1 MPGAITFPALTRR
14 AIFAQAWPIMLGQ
27 ALIPL
32 VGIVDAAIIGRTGDS
47 SALAGVALG
56 AVIINLIFWSFGF
69 LRMGLSGLTAQA
81 QGAGDM
87 GEVETL
93 LLRGLAIGIAAGAAL
108 LMLQYPLGE
117 LAFAVLSGGQDVT
130 AQASGYVSFRFFGAP
145 AALSVFAINGWLL
158 GLGKTRAALALLIVM
173 NAANIALD
181 VLFVWGMGFG
191 ASGVGLGTAG
201 AEWIAFLTGLA
212 IAAHLC
218 GANPIALL
226 RRHGRKKLFEAA
238 ALARLL
244 QVNTDLIVRTVA
256 LLTMF
261 TWFANSGARLG
272 TVPLAANHVLL
283 QFISVAAF
291 VLDAFAFTAE
301 ARVGNAIGAR
311 SRSYFVRTIRLTGE
325 FSLAAGIVLTL
336 AFWCGGDLVIAA
348 ITTDP
353 GTRAEAQRFLI
364 FAALVPLI
372 GMPSWLLDGIFIGAT
387 RTAALRNAALVATA
401 LYLALDLALR
411 PLGNLGVWIA
421 ISSSYLLRAG
431 ALALYFPA
439 LLRRLDPPPAL
450 APHSAA

>member
-1 MPGAITFPALTRR
+1 
-14 AIFAQAWPIMLGQ
+14 MLGQ

-32 VGIVDAAIIGRTGDS
+32 VGIVDAAIIGRTGDP

-81 QGAGDM
+81 RGAGDTS
-87 GEVETL
+87 EVEAL
-93 LLRGLAIGIAAGAAL
+93 LLRGLAIGAAAGAV
-108 LMLQYPLGE
+108 LMLLQYPLAE
-117 LAFAVLSGGQDVT
+117 LAFAVLAGGKDVT
-130 AQASGYVSFRFFGAP
+130 TEAAGYVSFRFFGAP

-158 GLGKTRAALALLIVM
+158 GLGQTRAALALLIVM
-173 NAANIALD
+173 NLANIALD

-201 AEWIAFLTGLA
+201 AEWFALIAGLA
-212 IAAHLC
+212 IASRLC
-218 GANPIALL
+218 GANPIALA
-226 RRHGRKKLFEAA
+226 RRYGRQKLFEAA

-244 QVNTDLIVRTVA
+244 KVNADLMIRTVA

-272 TVPLAANHVLL
+272 TQPLAANHVLL
-283 QFISVAAF
+283 QFVSVAAF

-301 ARVGNAIGAR
+301 ARVGNAIGAH
-311 SRSYFVRTIRLTGE
+311 SRSHFMRAIRLTGE
-325 FSLAAGIVLTL
+325 FSLAAGLALAL
-336 AFWCGGDLVIAA
+336 AFWFAGDIAIAA

-353 GTRAEAQRFLI
+353 GTREEAQRFLV
-364 FAALVPLI
+364 FAALVPLV

-387 RTAALRNAALVATA
+387 RTRALRNAALVATA
-401 LYLALDLALR
+401 LYLAIDLALR

-431 ALALYFPA
+431 ALGMYIPG
-439 LLRRLDPPPAL
+439 LLRSLDLPPAL
-450 APHSAA
+450 APHSAAC